1 MKKLTKLFA
10 IVALLRYQLLLTE
23 EPSFGGNGY
32 NGGYNNNWPPF
43 NNGND
48 WGNDTDFG
56 FNSNTKN
63 SNKGNNTGKI
73 DD

>member
-32 NGGYNNNWPPF
+32 NGGYNNNWAPF
-43 NNGND
+43 QQR
-48 WGNDTDFG
+48 
-56 FNSNTKN
+56 
-63 SNKGNNTGKI
+63 
-73 DD
+73 